1 MDFYNCWD
9 FNPDG
14 ESGQLLHMMRFSDII
29 RMYRNMDMSG
39 NSIKNMSDG
48 FDAGDAVNKSQ
59 LDTKLN
65 LAGGTMTDDITLPAN
80 VYLNLGTENRIGAL
94 SNNDIILS
102 RGAGSNKFV
111 SISDTEME
119 MRNIYINMGD
129 NKIVNV
135 GTPTADTDVANKKY
149 VDDSLIYSKS
159 QYQAYTNLT
168 GTTNEIYDKT
178 FNIPSSTQTRS
189 FSLLTNVYLTA
200 PSNGDLDAQTNI
212 DFEFFNGTTS
222 LSSGQI
228 IYNKNTG
235 YSNDIAKQ
243 TYLIAVN
250 DELIIPVNCNR
261 VDINISIVSSN
272 SLDKTGKASA
282 ELKDNSRF

>member
-1 MDFYNCWD
+1 MTQDTLSSEYDNVMVV
-9 FNPDG
+9 
-14 ESGQLLHMMRFSDII
+14 SGSQVDILKKLHM
-29 RMYRNMDMSG
+29 N
-39 NSIKNMSDG
+39 G
-48 FDAGDAVNKSQ
+48 F
-59 LDTKLN
+59 
-65 LAGGTMTDDITLPAN
+65 
-80 VYLNLGTENRIGAL
+80 
-94 SNNDIILS
+94 
-102 RGAGSNKFV
+102 
-111 SISDTEME
+111 
-119 MRNIYINMGD
+119 
-129 NKIVNV
+129 KIENV
-135 GTPTADTDVANKKY
+135 GTPTADNDVANKKY
-149 VDDSLIYSKS
+149 VDDSLITYSKS

-228 IYNKNTG
+228 IYYRDTG

-243 TYLIAVN
+243 TYLISVN